1 MKTPKAVNKDAT
13 DRNERFSIDA
23 HIEKTLSRP
32 ASYCTTTYPN
42 DDLQSRSQRAQ
53 IPQLVLAMAALRLEH
68 RKTEQMVE
76 KEYEV
81 LDPSSTATGSKHAV
95 ALDDEYVFVDK

>member
-13 DRNERFSIDA
+13 DRNERFSTDA
-23 HIEKTLSRP
+23 DIGKTLPRS
-32 ASYCTTTYPN
+32 ASYATTTYPY
-42 DDLQSRSQRAQ
+42 DDLQSRSHRAQ
-53 IPQLVLAMAALRLEH
+53 IPQLVLAMAALRLEN

-81 LDPSSTATGSKHAV
+81 LEPSSTATGSKHAV